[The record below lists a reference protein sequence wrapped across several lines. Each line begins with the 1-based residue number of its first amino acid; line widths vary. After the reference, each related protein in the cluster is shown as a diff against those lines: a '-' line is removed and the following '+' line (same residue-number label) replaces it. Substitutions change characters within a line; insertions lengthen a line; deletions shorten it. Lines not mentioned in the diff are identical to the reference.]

1 MLSFGCSSSIIF
13 ILILITF
20 NLKLV
25 VLLVPAA
32 TVVGLLAVAVAYLC
46 CFAAACHR
54 FLSLSLVLIDVR
66 EGWEVGLHDRERGTA
81 YFL

>member
-25 VLLVPAA
+25 VLFAPIAI
-32 TVVGLLAVAVAYLC
+32 VVGRLAVVVAFLC

-54 FLSLSLVLIDVR
+54 FLSLSLVSIV
-66 EGWEVGLHDRERGTA
+66 VQ
-81 YFL
+81 